1 MVAIGIDLGTT
12 TSAVSVWRIGRGEII
27 PNAQGNRITPS
38 YVAFNDMER
47 LIGDAAKNQSS
58 MNPKNTV
65 YDAKRLIG
73 RQYSDPTVVDDKKFW
88 SFEVV
93 NDGNNKPKIKVEYKN
108 EEKLY
113 YPEEIS
119 AMVLSY
125 MKEQAENYLGET
137 VKDAVITVPAYFGD
151 SQRQATKD
159 AGAIAGLNVLRIIN
173 EPTAAALAYGLNNN
187 SKKDGEKKVLIFDAG
202 GGTFDVTIMAIDDG
216 VFEVI
221 ATHGDHHLG
230 GEDIDNALTN
240 HFVQE
245 FKRKYKKDLV
255 TSPRAMKRLKNAC
268 ERAKKN
274 LSTMTQTT
282 IELDSLYE
290 GIDYQSSIT
299 RARFEEINAAHFDK
313 YMHIVEKCVLDAKV
327 AKPDID
333 DIVLVGGTSRIPKLQ
348 NLLSEYFNGKEL
360 NKSIN
365 PDEAVAYGAC
375 VQANILSGESDD
387 VTNGMILLDVT
398 PLSLGIETAGGVMT
412 TIIPRNTTIPCA
424 KQQVFSTY
432 SDNQPAV
439 TIQIFEGERQF
450 TKDNNLLGKFE
461 LGNIPPARRGE
472 PQIEVTLDVDT
483 NGILQVSAMEKKSGQ
498 KQSIT
503 ITNDK
508 GRLSAEQIEKMLQEA
523 EKFKKEDMERK
534 ECVEAKNELENFC
547 FNMRNTMDK
556 DEVQLSPDLKEKVKT
571 CVEENLA
578 WMDQNPAATKEEYKK
593 KLEEMMNVTNPIIQ
607 EMYSGSAGATAET
620 ARGTAGGAAED
631 VPSERRVEEVD

>member
-12 TSAVSVWRIGRGEII
+12 TSAVSVWRNGRGEII

-187 SKKDGEKKVLIFDAG
+187 SKSEKKVLIFDAG

-230 GEDIDNALTN
+230 GEDIDNALTH

-274 LSTMTQTT
+274 LSTMTQST

-290 GIDYQSSIT
+290 GIDFQSSIT

-313 YMHIVEKCVLDAKV
+313 YMRIVEKCVLDAKV

-571 CVEENLA
+571 CVDENLA
-578 WMDQNPAATKEEYKK
+578 WMDQNPTATKEEYKK

-607 EMYSGSAGATAET
+607 EMYRGAAG
-620 ARGTAGGAAED
+620 AGGAGGGGGGPNEH
-631 VPSERRVEEVD
+631 VPSEPRVEEVD

>member
-1 MVAIGIDLGTT
+1 MVVAAIDCGTT
-12 TSAVSVWRIGRGEII
+12 NSAVGVWRNGRVEII

-38 YVAFNDMER
+38 YVAFNDTER
-47 LIGDAAKNQSS
+47 MIGDAAKNQSS

-73 RQYSDPTVVDDKKFW
+73 RQYSDPTVVEDKKFW
-88 SFEVV
+88 SFDVV
-93 NDGNNKPKIKVEYKN
+93 NDGNNKPKIKVEYKG

-119 AMVLSY
+119 AMVLGY
-125 MKEQAENYLGET
+125 MKETAENFIGEP

-173 EPTAAALAYGLNNN
+173 EPTAAALAYGLN
-187 SKKDGEKKVLIFDAG
+187 SGAKTKKKVLIFDAG

-230 GEDIDNALTN
+230 GEDIDNALTQ

-255 TSPRAMKRLKNAC
+255 QSPRAMKRLKNAC
-268 ERAKKN
+268 ERAKKS
-274 LSTMTQTT
+274 LSTMAQTT
-282 IELDSLYE
+282 IELDSLFE

-299 RARFEEINAAHFDK
+299 RARFEEINAEHFDK
-313 YMHIVEKCVLDAKV
+313 YMRIVEKCVLDAKV

-333 DIVLVGGTSRIPKLQ
+333 DIVLVGGSSRIPKLQ
-348 NLLSEYFNGKEL
+348 SLLSEYFNGKEL

-375 VQANILSGESDD
+375 VQANILSGDSND
-387 VTNGMILLDVT
+387 VTKDMILLDVN
-398 PLSLGIETAGGVMT
+398 PLSLGIETAGGIMT
-412 TIIPRNTTIPCA
+412 TIISRNTTIPCS

-450 TKDNNLLGKFE
+450 T
-461 LGNIPPARRGE
+461 R
-472 PQIEVTLDVDT
+472 Q
-483 NGILQVSAMEKKSGQ
+483 
-498 KQSIT
+498 QSF
-503 ITNDK
+503 
-508 GRLSAEQIEKMLQEA
+508 G
-523 EKFKKEDMERK
+523 
-534 ECVEAKNELENFC
+534 
-547 FNMRNTMDK
+547 
-556 DEVQLSPDLKEKVKT
+556 
-571 CVEENLA
+571 
-578 WMDQNPAATKEEYKK
+578 
-593 KLEEMMNVTNPIIQ
+593 
-607 EMYSGSAGATAET
+607 
-620 ARGTAGGAAED
+620 
-631 VPSERRVEEVD
+631 

>member
-313 YMHIVEKCVLDAKV
+313 YMRIVEKCVLDAKV

-607 EMYSGSAGATAET
+607 EMYSGSAGAKAET
-620 ARGTAGGAAED
+620 ARGTAGGAAGD
-631 VPSERRVEEVD
+631 VPSEPRVEEVD

>member
-12 TSAVSVWRIGRGEII
+12 TSAVSVWRNGRGEII

-38 YVAFNDMER
+38 YVAFNDTER
-47 LIGDAAKNQSS
+47 LIGDAAKNQST

-73 RQYSDPTVVDDKKFW
+73 RQFNDPTVVDDKKYW
-88 SFEVV
+88 SFEVI
-93 NDGNNKPKIKVEYKN
+93 NDGNNKPKIKVNYKD

-125 MKEQAENYLGET
+125 MKETAENYLGQE

-159 AGAIAGLNVLRIIN
+159 AGVIAGLNVLRIIN
-173 EPTAAALAYGLNNN
+173 EPTAAALAYGLNGNMGK
-187 SKKDGEKKVLIFDAG
+187 SEKKVLIFDAG
-202 GGTFDVTIMAIDDG
+202 GGTFDVTIMAIEDG

-221 ATHGDHHLG
+221 STHGDHHLG
-230 GEDIDNALTN
+230 GEDIDNAMTN
-240 HFVQE
+240 FFVQE
-245 FKRKYKKDLV
+245 FKRKYKKDILS
-255 TSPRAMKRLKNAC
+255 SPRAIKRLKNAC
-268 ERAKKN
+268 ENAKKI
-274 LSTMTQTT
+274 LSTSSQAS
-282 IELDSLYE
+282 IELDSLFE
-290 GIDYQSSIT
+290 GIDFQSSIT
-299 RARFEEINAAHFDK
+299 RARFEEINAPHFDK
-313 YMHIVEKCVLDAKV
+313 YMKIVEHCLLDAKLD
-327 AKPDID
+327 KSQID
-333 DIVLVGGTSRIPKLQ
+333 DIVLVGGTSRVPKLQ
-348 NLLSEYFNGKEL
+348 NLLSDYFNGKEL

-375 VQANILSGESDD
+375 VQANILSNDGDETTKDL
-387 VTNGMILLDVT
+387 ILLDVT

-412 TIIPRNTTIPCA
+412 TIIPRNTAIPCR
-424 KQQVFSTY
+424 KEQIFSTY

-439 TIQIFEGERQF
+439 TIQIFEGERKF

-472 PQIEVTLDVDT
+472 PQIEVSLDVDT

-498 KQSIT
+498 KQTIT

-523 EKFKKEDMERK
+523 EKFKKEDEERK

-547 FNMRNTMDK
+547 FNMRNTIDR
-556 DEVQLSPDLKEKVKT
+556 EGVQLSTELKEKIKT
-571 CVEENLA
+571 CVDENLD
-578 WMDQNPAATKEEYKK
+578 WLEKNPNSKKEEYKN
-593 KLEEMMNVTNPIIQ
+593 KLEDMMKVTNPIIQ
-607 EMYSGSAGATAET
+607 EMYGKNAHASDESSSSTQFNPE
-620 ARGTAGGAAED
+620 
-631 VPSERRVEEVD
+631 PKVEEVD

>member
-1 MVAIGIDLGTT
+1 M
-12 TSAVSVWRIGRGEII
+12 
-27 PNAQGNRITPS
+27 
-38 YVAFNDMER
+38 
-47 LIGDAAKNQSS
+47 
-58 MNPKNTV
+58 
-65 YDAKRLIG
+65 
-73 RQYSDPTVVDDKKFW
+73 
-88 SFEVV
+88 
-93 NDGNNKPKIKVEYKN
+93 
-108 EEKLY
+108 
-113 YPEEIS
+113 
-119 AMVLSY
+119 
-125 MKEQAENYLGET
+125 
-137 VKDAVITVPAYFGD
+137 
-151 SQRQATKD
+151 
-159 AGAIAGLNVLRIIN
+159 
-173 EPTAAALAYGLNNN
+173 
-187 SKKDGEKKVLIFDAG
+187 
-202 GGTFDVTIMAIDDG
+202 
-216 VFEVI
+216 
-221 ATHGDHHLG
+221 
-230 GEDIDNALTN
+230 
-240 HFVQE
+240 
-245 FKRKYKKDLV
+245 
-255 TSPRAMKRLKNAC
+255 
-268 ERAKKN
+268 
-274 LSTMTQTT
+274 
-282 IELDSLYE
+282 
-290 GIDYQSSIT
+290 
-299 RARFEEINAAHFDK
+299 
-313 YMHIVEKCVLDAKV
+313 
-327 AKPDID
+327 
-333 DIVLVGGTSRIPKLQ
+333 
-348 NLLSEYFNGKEL
+348 
-360 NKSIN
+360 
-365 PDEAVAYGAC
+365 AYGAC

-571 CVEENLA
+571 CVDENLA
-578 WMDQNPAATKEEYKK
+578 WMDQNPTATKEEYKK

-607 EMYSGSAGATAET
+607 EMYRGAAG
-620 ARGTAGGAAED
+620 AGGAGGAGGGGGGPNEH
-631 VPSERRVEEVD
+631 VPSEPRVEEVD